1 MYEFKYLNLFAKKYA
16 AQLIVKEV
24 LHSFSHSKILFC
36 NFSKFSEGNKKDN
49 ISVKILIKGMLKVVE
64 DSIGY
69 SQRQYISIYN

>member
-49 ISVKILIKGMLKVVE
+49 ISVKLF
-64 DSIGY
+64 
-69 SQRQYISIYN
+69 